1 MADKWNG
8 LRTTRTCVPEITWFT
23 PAGRM
28 RAIQLT
34 KRELLALIKDAAYA
48 LDKIEEAQ
56 EVQRRNRDRLTDDLG
71 HQCRECTHDQED
83 E

>member
-1 MADKWNG
+1 
-8 LRTTRTCVPEITWFT
+8 
-23 PAGRM
+23 M

-56 EVQRRNRDRLTDDLG
+56 EVQRRNRE
-71 HQCRECTHDQED
+71 RELAVATRWDPSVD
-83 E
+83 GKR

>member
-23 PAGRM
+23 PSGRM

-48 LDKIEEAQ
+48 LDKIEGAQ
-56 EVQRRNRDRLTDDLG
+56 EVQRRNRE
-71 HQCRECTHDQED
+71 RELAEATRWDPSVD
-83 E
+83 GKR